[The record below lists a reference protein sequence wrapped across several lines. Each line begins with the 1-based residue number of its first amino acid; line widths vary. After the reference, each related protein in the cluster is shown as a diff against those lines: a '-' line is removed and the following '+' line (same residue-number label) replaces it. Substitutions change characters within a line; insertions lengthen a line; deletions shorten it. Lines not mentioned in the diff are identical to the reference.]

1 MGNNY
6 KQAKKV
12 LLIILFANILAAVL
26 KIAAGSFIN
35 STSMIADGF
44 HSLTDGSSNIIGLTG
59 IWLASKPVDLDHP
72 YGHGKFETLA
82 GLFISCM
89 LVLISGKI
97 IIDAI
102 SRFINPAVPQIS
114 LESLIILVATLLMNI
129 FICIFEYRKGRQ
141 LNCQIL
147 ISDSI
152 HTRSDVFI
160 SIGVLL
166 ALICIKIGMPAVI
179 DPIISLIVSVFILH
193 AAYGILKSTCGILL
207 DKAAADTQRIKEIA
221 MSFEQ
226 VEDVHKIRSRGSE
239 RDLHIDMHIMTSPD
253 MNVDVSHALI
263 HEIEDKIR
271 SELCKNAQVIIHI
284 EPYYNSSLPH
294 SN

>member
-6 KQAKKV
+6 KQVKKV
-12 LLIILFANILAAVL
+12 LLIILFANIIAAVL
-26 KIAAGSFIN
+26 KIAAGSLIN
-35 STSMIADGF
+35 STGLTADGF
-44 HSLTDGSSNIIGLTG
+44 HSLTDGTSNIIGLIG

-82 GLFISCM
+82 GLFISCI
-89 LVLISGKI
+89 LLLISGKI
-97 IIDAI
+97 IIDAVA
-102 SRFINPAVPQIS
+102 RFINPAVPEVS
-114 LESLIILVATLLMNI
+114 PESLIVLVATLVMNI
-129 FICIFEYRKGRQ
+129 FVCVFEYRKGRQ
-141 LNCQIL
+141 LDSQIL

-152 HTRSDVFI
+152 HTRSDVYI
-160 SIGVLL
+160 STGVLIS
-166 ALICIKIGMPAVI
+166 LICIKAGVPAVI
-179 DPIISLIVSVFILH
+179 DPIVSLIVSGFILY

-207 DKAAADTQRIKEIA
+207 DKAAADTQRIREIA
-221 MSFEQ
+221 LSFEQ

-253 MNVDVSHALI
+253 MSVDVSHALI

-284 EPYYNSSLPH
+284 EPYHKS
-294 SN
+294 